1 MGFYY
6 LSWCWELSS
15 LIFKLLEFVQ
25 MSCMNCM
32 EFQSEINTGTTDN
45 PLTEIYFRLDI
56 LYNIK
61 F

>member
-1 MGFYY
+1 
-6 LSWCWELSS
+6 
-15 LIFKLLEFVQ
+15 
-25 MSCMNCM
+25 M

-45 PLTEIYFRLDI
+45 PLTEIYFRLHI